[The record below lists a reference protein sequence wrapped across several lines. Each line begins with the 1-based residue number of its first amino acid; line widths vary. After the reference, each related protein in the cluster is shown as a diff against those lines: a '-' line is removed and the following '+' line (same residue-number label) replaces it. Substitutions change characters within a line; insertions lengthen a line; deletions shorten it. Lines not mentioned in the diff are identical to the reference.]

1 MIWQKPP
8 EHLNLGQ
15 FDVHIWQV
23 NLDAIASLH
32 GHAIAVSED
41 WLSSDERSRADRFKF
56 EHLKQRFIAGRGF
69 LRSLLARYLHTNP
82 EALEFQYASHG
93 KPFLKDSA
101 IQFNLAHSEHLA
113 LYAVT
118 LDRAVGIDIEH
129 RRTVD
134 QLEKLVQRF
143 FRPSEARTIE
153 AEPELFF
160 EYWTCKEAFLK
171 ATGTGLSKLQELEI
185 DRTRLKTIPREAR
198 SQQWHLEKVPIN
210 DQFVSAIVV
219 EKNCS
224 KLELSY
230 FLEQSE

>member
-23 NLDAIASLH
+23 NLDAIS
-32 GHAIAVSED
+32 VSED

-56 EHLKQRFIAGRGF
+56 DHLRQRFIAGRGF

-82 EALEFQYASHG
+82 EMIEFQYASQG
-93 KPFLKDSA
+93 KPFLKNSA

-118 LDRAVGIDIEH
+118 LDRAVGIDIER

-160 EYWTCKEAFLK
+160 QYWTCKEAFLK
-171 ATGTGLSKLQELEI
+171 ATGTGLAKLQELEI
-185 DRTRLKTIPREAR
+185 EGTRLKTIPKEAR
-198 SQQWHLEKVPIN
+198 TRSAAKLPQQWQLEKIPIN
-210 DQFVSAIVV
+210 DQFAGAIVV

-224 KLELSY
+224 NLELSY

>member
-8 EHLNLGQ
+8 EHLSLGQ

-23 NLDAIASLH
+23 NLD
-32 GHAIAVSED
+32 AIAVSED
-41 WLSSDERSRADRFKF
+41 WLSSDERSRADRFRF
-56 EHLKQRFIAGRGF
+56 DHHRQRFIAGRGF

-82 EALEFQYASHG
+82 ETLEFQYASHG

-118 LDRAVGIDIEH
+118 RDRAVGIDIER
-129 RRTVD
+129 RRTID
-134 QLEKLVQRF
+134 QLEKLVERF
-143 FRPSEARTIE
+143 FRPSEARTIQ

-160 EYWTCKEAFLK
+160 QYWTCKEAFLK
-171 ATGTGLSKLQELEI
+171 ATGIGLSKLQEVEI
-185 DRTRLKTIPREAR
+185 DGTRLKTIPKEAR
-198 SQQWHLEKVPIN
+198 TRSEQLQQWQLEKIPIN
-210 DQFVSAIVV
+210 NQFIGAIVV

-224 KLELSY
+224 TLELSY